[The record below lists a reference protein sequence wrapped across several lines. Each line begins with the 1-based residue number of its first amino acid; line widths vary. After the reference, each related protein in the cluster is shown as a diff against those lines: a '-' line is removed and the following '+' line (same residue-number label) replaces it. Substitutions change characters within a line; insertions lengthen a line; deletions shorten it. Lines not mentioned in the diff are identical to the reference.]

1 MDIVLRINLSL
12 LIMKCIFWNIGE
24 PLNFSAVID
33 ILKYEIP
40 DMFFLAEMPQEKI
53 VQFESDL
60 KSIGFEY
67 FLNPGCTR
75 ITIIKKIVFNVN
87 LARQA
92 TYYSCVKEIT
102 NKVYVIAVHLPSQMY
117 QSIDGLKSFF
127 RRFRSEIDSEIGD
140 SLTENILIIGD
151 FNVSPFEKPMI
162 DFDGFSASNS
172 VNLRNEAV
180 HLSERKS
187 LYYNPTWLL
196 YGTNHF
202 PGTKYF
208 KRPSAS
214 SFDILEHHFLD
225 QVLLSYQLRK
235 NIQFEKIRILEKTNN
250 FVFFN
255 AKKNKICLS
264 DHLPLIYEYKFA

>member
-1 MDIVLRINLSL
+1 
-12 LIMKCIFWNIGE
+12 MKCVFWNIGE
-24 PLNFSAVID
+24 PSNFSAVLD
-33 ILKYEIP
+33 ILKHEAP
-40 DMFFLAEMPQEKI
+40 DIFFLAEMPQEKI
-53 VQFESDL
+53 VDYEANL
-60 KSIGFEY
+60 MAIGYEY
-67 FLNPGCTR
+67 YLNPGCIR
-75 ITIIKKIVFNVN
+75 VSIIKKIIFKVN
-87 LARQA
+87 LGRQA
-92 TYYSCVKEIT
+92 TYYSCVKETT
-102 NKVYVIAVHLPSQMY
+102 NKVHIIAVHLPSQMY

-127 RRFRSEIDSEIGD
+127 RRFRSEIDMEIGD
-140 SLTENILIIGD
+140 SLDENILLIGD
-151 FNVSPFEKPMI
+151 FNVNPFDKPMI

-172 VNLRNEAV
+172 INLKNEAV

-225 QVLLSYQLRK
+225 QVLLSYRLRK
-235 NIQFEKIRILEKTNN
+235 NIIFEKIRILEKTNC
-250 FVFFN
+250 FIFFDATKN
-255 AKKNKICLS
+255 AICLS